1 MSFTHDEELRR
12 IAEGVMARSLPKAE
26 WTHAAHVGAAVWI
39 IARCPELVP
48 ERDMP
53 GLIRAYN
60 EASGTPNTDTG
71 GYHGTITLAS
81 LRATAFFLAGL
92 PEAVPLHAACNAL
105 LGSPLGRRD
114 WMLAH
119 WSRER
124 LFSVPAR
131 RGWVEPDLVPLPF

>member
-1 MSFTHDEELRR
+1 MSFTRDDELRR
-12 IAEGVMARSLPKAE
+12 IAEGVMARSLPKSA

-53 GLIRAYN
+53 RLIRAYN

-71 GYHGTITLAS
+71 GYHETITLAS
-81 LRATAFFLAGL
+81 LRAAAFFLAGCPAGL
-92 PEAVPLHAACNAL
+92 PLHAACNAL
-105 LGSPLGRRD
+105 LESPLGRRD

-131 RGWVEPDLVPLPF
+131 RGWVEPDVAPLPF